1 MKTTV
6 RAVLLVVVLCA
17 IGNPSSAQSP
27 AVDWGPLNFLLGDW
41 VGEGSGQPG
50 QGSGGSS
57 FSLDLQKRVMVR
69 KNWAQYPATKDRPA
83 FLHEDLMITYRDSEK
98 EPFKAIY
105 FDNEGHVVHYVIQ
118 VSAGE
123 NSIQF
128 LSEASPGSP
137 GYRLTYFKTGP
148 NRMNVKFEIAPP
160 GKPDSF
166 STYITA
172 EIRRKE

>member
-1 MKTTV
+1 MRIV
-6 RAVLLVVVLCA
+6 SRSLLLAVVLLVAV
-17 IGNPSSAQSP
+17 PSSFAQAP
-27 AVDWGPLNFLLGDW
+27 AVDWSPLNFLLGDW
-41 VGEGSGQPG
+41 VGQGSGQPG

-83 FLHEDLMITYRDSEK
+83 FLHEDLMITYLASEK
-98 EPFKAIY
+98 EPFQAIY
-105 FDNEGHVVHYVIQ
+105 FDNEGHVIHYAIQ
-118 VSAGE
+118 VSADE
-123 NSIQF
+123 SSFQF
-128 LSEASPGSP
+128 LSNASANSP
-137 GYRLTYFKTGP
+137 RFRLTYIKTGP

>member
-6 RAVLLVVVLCA
+6 RAVVLVSVLFA
-17 IGNPSSAQSP
+17 IGNSSSAQSS
-27 AVDWGPLNFLLGDW
+27 AVDWGPLSFLLGDW

-69 KNWAQYPATKDRPA
+69 KNWARYPATKDRPA
-83 FLHEDLMITYRDSEK
+83 FLHEALMLTYHDSEK

-105 FDNEGHVVHYVIQ
+105 FDSEGHVGHYVIQ
-118 VSAGE
+118 VSASE
-123 NSIQF
+123 NSIRF
-128 LSEASPGSP
+128 LIEASPGSP
-137 GYRLTYFKTGP
+137 RYRLTYFKTGP
-148 NRMNVKFEIAPP
+148 NRMNLKFEIAPP